1 VKNTTLAAFALTLAA
16 ALTVGASPAFA
27 DETPK
32 PPAAK
37 TKAKGAAHDYEY
49 KFDDDPM
56 QAGGNGA
63 YTAQIKVVK
72 MGAKNRL
79 IRPRTQFVT
88 ELLRSVEQL

>member
-1 VKNTTLAAFALTLAA
+1 MKNTLLGALVVAVALSSSASALAE
-16 ALTVGASPAFA
+16 
-27 DETPK
+27 ETTKKPK
-32 PPAAK
+32 K
-37 TKAKGAAHDYEY
+37 ETKDYEY

-88 ELLRSVEQL
+88 ELLKSIEQL